1 MPAPRCVS
9 KLSALAILLCLASG
23 SGTAWAENP
32 SVAFDFARMIECP
45 QVDSDEM
52 SEVSGMKLVEL
63 KLRLSVRL
71 LSGKIGDVEEIRVEI
86 SDCDEQ
92 IHVHDFAP
100 ATRLESQLSG
110 DIAWTKTTETGKR
123 WGASLGGEAPIV
135 FSDVV
140 AHVTPTINGSV
151 SRREVV
157 SETQQRLP
165 PKQVVVVSG
174 TIHQTHG
181 VFFKLRPSGHSSLE
195 GVHDLVVRF
204 IVPKAWRGDSVKVC
218 CSATG
223 TQKIL
228 WLEQPSTWA
237 QTCDS
242 VALYLAGDRRAQEA
256 AHRHTQRAVN

>member
-1 MPAPRCVS
+1 MSALHCVS
-9 KLSALAILLCLASG
+9 KWLALAMLLCLASG
-23 SGTAWAENP
+23 SGTVRAENP

-45 QVDSDEM
+45 QVDSGEM
-52 SEVSGMKLVEL
+52 AEESRMKLVEL

-71 LSGKIGDVEEIRVEI
+71 LSGQIGDVEEIRVEI

-110 DIAWTKTTETGKR
+110 EIAWTKTTETGKR

-135 FSDVV
+135 LSDVV
-140 AHVTPTINGSV
+140 AHVTPTINGGV

-174 TIHQTHG
+174 TIRQTHG

-195 GVHDLVVRF
+195 GVHELIVRF
-204 IVPKAWRGDSVKVC
+204 IVPKTWRGDSMKVC
-218 CSATG
+218 CSANG
-223 TQKIL
+223 TQKML

-237 QTCDS
+237 RTCDS
-242 VALYLAGDRRAQEA
+242 VVLYLAGDQKAQEA
-256 AHRHTQRAVN
+256 AHRHTRRAVN